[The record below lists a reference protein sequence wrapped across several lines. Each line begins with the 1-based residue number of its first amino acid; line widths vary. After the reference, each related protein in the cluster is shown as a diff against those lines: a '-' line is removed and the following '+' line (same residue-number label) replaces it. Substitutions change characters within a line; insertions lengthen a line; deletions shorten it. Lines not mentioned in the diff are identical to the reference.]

1 MCHAW
6 EPATVTILR
15 GAQPASAASGPDPG
29 HARAERSKQ
38 RAARPGGLPALS
50 LFRRFGEARSP
61 VVRLPVPAG
70 AAVVQGTIAGGAAA
84 RRASRPR
91 AGPERAHRPPQQ
103 QDFVLA
109 HPGHQEPFTPV
120 TRNQGPSA
128 AAAAFRA
135 SPIATAE
142 SGDPPA
148 SGQASTPWA
157 AEPARADRPPPRC
170 GPCTSPRPAGGQSPA
185 RPGQGP
191 ALTCV
196 LSPRCDS
203 PATTTRSRP
212 AASLVRRA
220 ARCSRSWSV
229 PSTASSGKAISRGS
243 AHPPFTAPLFPAGG
257 GRRRLRRRAGRRP
270 GARHPFPAPAP
281 RRGATR
287 CSSRTP
293 R

>member
-6 EPATVTILR
+6 ERATVTILR

-70 AAVVQGTIAGGAAA
+70 AAVVQGAIAGGAAA

-103 QDFVLA
+103 QDFILA

-148 SGQASTPWA
+148 SGQASTPCAPEPGPPLPLGAQEQGHPAQCLLLLIPLAVRA
-157 AEPARADRPPPRC
+157 AGLGRGTLTKLCRRAPRGPDRFLGVGVRCSVARARVR
-170 GPCTSPRPAGGQSPA
+170 
-185 RPGQGP
+185 
-191 ALTCV
+191 
-196 LSPRCDS
+196 DS
-203 PATTTRSRP
+203 WVS
-212 AASLVRRA
+212 SCCRA
-220 ARCSRSWSV
+220 AL
-229 PSTASSGKAISRGS
+229 ASSR
-243 AHPPFTAPLFPAGG
+243 
-257 GRRRLRRRAGRRP
+257 
-270 GARHPFPAPAP
+270 
-281 RRGATR
+281 
-287 CSSRTP
+287 
-293 R
+293 